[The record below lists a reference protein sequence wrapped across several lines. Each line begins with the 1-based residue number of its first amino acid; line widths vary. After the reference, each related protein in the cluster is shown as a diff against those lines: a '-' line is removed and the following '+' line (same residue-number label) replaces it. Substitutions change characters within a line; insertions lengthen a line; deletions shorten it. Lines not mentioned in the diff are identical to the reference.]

1 MKKILLFMTILLC
14 SLAVLSGNA
23 KAAQIQDD
31 YQYEILNEAE
41 KSAAIT
47 RVNNAEGIVKIP
59 EKIDGYTVV
68 QVSTMEGN
76 AYDFYYDMSEEH
88 QLFPGETA
96 DKVTQVELPD
106 TIHTIGVQAFQGC
119 HNMTMINIPKKLR
132 YIGAYAMHKCSKI
145 KSVTLPKTLKGI
157 GWGAFAKCT
166 SLEKA
171 VFKTNSARIGA
182 SAFSTG
188 DFPYTKDKGSLKKI
202 SLPYTYKGEIMDD
215 AFSGYI
221 GKSFTWRNFTADNGA
236 FFDRVTT
243 LRKITFPKKLKKID
257 IPRDCFGYSAKYLK
271 LVIPDGVKSVYVGQH
286 HQNNIKSI
294 TIRGEKTLLEGDY
307 GMGIGDKHRMI
318 SAETIK
324 CKKKSV
330 TWKKAKKYIC
340 PNFKKGFKE
349 KGEYEDDI
357 MYTEKN
363 IYTKKIKLISL

>member
-1 MKKILLFMTILLC
+1 MQKTLCTVILLLC
-14 SLAVLSGNA
+14 PLFVIHGKA
-23 KAAQIQDD
+23 KAAQIQGD
-31 YQYEILNEAE
+31 YQYEVLNEAE
-41 KSAAIT
+41 KTAAIT
-47 RVNNAEGIVKIP
+47 KVNNAEGTVKIP

-76 AYDFYYDMSEEH
+76 AYGFYLDMSEEH

-96 DKVTQVELPD
+96 EKVTQVELPD
-106 TIHTIGVQAFQGC
+106 TIQMIGVQSFQGC
-119 HNMTMINIPKKLR
+119 HNMTTINIPSKLR

-157 GWGAFAKCT
+157 GWGAFARCT

-171 VFKTNSARIGA
+171 VFKTNSARIGE

-188 DFPYTKDKGSLKKI
+188 DFPNTKDKGSLKKI
-202 SLPYTYKGEIMDD
+202 SLPYTYKGEIMDA

-221 GKSFTWRNFTADNGA
+221 GKSFAWRNFTADNGA

-271 LVIPDGVKSVYVGQH
+271 LVIPAGVKSVYVGQH

-294 TIRGEKTLLEGDY
+294 TICGKKTLLEGDY
-307 GMGIGDKHRMI
+307 GMGVGDKHRMI

-330 TWKKAKKYIC
+330 TWKKAKKYIY
-340 PNFKKGFKE
+340 PNFKKGFKG

-363 IYTKKIKLISL
+363 IYTKRVKLTLL